1 MTELRRFIFLTLVLV
16 FKKIES
22 DDKTKYDN
30 FYSNSKVEMIIND
43 SDIDDVFESVDT
55 AKELDNSRFKIMM
68 IINALMEYSQIPK
81 STKNYK
87 SW

>member
-16 FKKIES
+16 FKKIKS

-30 FYSNSKVEMIIND
+30 FYSNSKAEMIIND
-43 SDIDDVFESVDT
+43 SDIDDVFESVNT

-68 IINALMEYSQIPK
+68 IINAL
-81 STKNYK
+81 NGV
-87 SW
+87 

>member
-1 MTELRRFIFLTLVLV
+1 M

-30 FYSNSKVEMIIND
+30 FYSNSKAEMIIND

-55 AKELDNSRFKIMM
+55 AKQLDNSRFKIMM
-68 IINALMEYSQIPK
+68 IINAL
-81 STKNYK
+81 NGV
-87 SW
+87 

>member
-22 DDKTKYDN
+22 DDKTQYDN
-30 FYSNSKVEMIIND
+30 FYSNSKAEMIIND

-68 IINALMEYSQIPK
+68 IINAL
-81 STKNYK
+81 NGV
-87 SW
+87 

>member
-30 FYSNSKVEMIIND
+30 FYSNSKAEMIIND

-68 IINALMEYSQIPK
+68 IINAL
-81 STKNYK
+81 NGV
-87 SW
+87 